1 MVCPVRGTVYTH
13 FAYTVPH
20 IPGVAI
26 FKLNSIPCPVRGTV
40 YTYFVYT
47 VPHIPGVAFLK

>member
-1 MVCPVRGTVYTH
+1 MYTH
-13 FAYTVPH
+13 FVYTVPH

-26 FKLNSIPCPVRGTV
+26 FKLNSIPSPVRGTV